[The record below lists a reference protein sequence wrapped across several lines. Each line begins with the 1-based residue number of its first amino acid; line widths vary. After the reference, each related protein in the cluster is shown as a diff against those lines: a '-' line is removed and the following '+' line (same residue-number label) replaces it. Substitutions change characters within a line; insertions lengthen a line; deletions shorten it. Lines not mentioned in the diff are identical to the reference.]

1 MAEPKKFKILCIDG
15 GGIKGLYSAQLLA
28 KFEDVFNVR
37 ISDCFDMLCGT
48 STGGIIALA
57 ASLKKPMRD
66 VVTFYEQDGPIIFN
80 EKLKKRPHG
89 NKILIA
95 KQVAFG
101 GKYSVEPLRQ
111 ALKNVFGTQK
121 IGESNNFLCI
131 PSYNVNTAIPR
142 IFKKD
147 YANFTEDDR
156 KSYVDVALATAAAP
170 TYFPMMEIM
179 RTAGMEM
186 PEQKFVIAGLGSI
199 GSNLVYFL
207 NGWNN
212 ASFTLIDNDRF
223 RTENIGRHLLG
234 FHDVSQNKVEA
245 VANYLRSI
253 RPEREV
259 ETYSDDF
266 QNVFENCNEKLNT
279 CSALFLCTG
288 DAMTEKFVIDAFHS
302 DNMKQ
307 PTFILWLEPF
317 GIAGHLVYIN
327 PMQMPKNFVLYK
339 DKGSMLYKYNLLAPI
354 EYEIN
359 ADRFTKKDAGCNGE
373 YALYSGND
381 VTLMLSAFYPY
392 INKLIQQPEQSK
404 CYRWVGNIKLA
415 QEKGFKLTIEV
426 SSTTIGHVEE
436 LPL

>member
-1 MAEPKKFKILCIDG
+1 
-15 GGIKGLYSAQLLA
+15 
-28 KFEDVFNVR
+28 
-37 ISDCFDMLCGT
+37 ML
-48 STGGIIALA
+48 
-57 ASLKKPMRD
+57 
-66 VVTFYEQDGPIIFN
+66 
-80 EKLKKRPHG
+80 
-89 NKILIA
+89 
-95 KQVAFG
+95 
-101 GKYSVEPLRQ
+101 
-111 ALKNVFGTQK
+111 
-121 IGESNNFLCI
+121 
-131 PSYNVNTAIPR
+131 
-142 IFKKD
+142 
-147 YANFTEDDR
+147 
-156 KSYVDVALATAAAP
+156 
-170 TYFPMMEIM
+170 
-179 RTAGMEM
+179 
-186 PEQKFVIAGLGSI
+186 
-199 GSNLVYFL
+199 
-207 NGWNN
+207 
-212 ASFTLIDNDRF
+212 F
-223 RTENIGRHLLG
+223 R
-234 FHDVSQNKVEA
+234 S
-245 VANYLRSI
+245 
-253 RPEREV
+253 
-259 ETYSDDF
+259 
-266 QNVFENCNEKLNT
+266 
-279 CSALFLCTG
+279 
-288 DAMTEKFVIDAFHS
+288 IDAFHS

>member
-1 MAEPKKFKILCIDG
+1 MFIKNVNIPIKAPYSLTFQRLLDIISSAEDRKA
-15 GGIKGLYSAQLLA
+15 IKQYINA
-28 KFEDVFNVR
+28 N
-37 ISDCFDMLCGT
+37 
-48 STGGIIALA
+48 TGGIIVFQLSE
-57 ASLKKPMRD
+57 ASIGGIWIGKVNCFKKGFR
-66 VVTFYEQDGPIIFN
+66 
-80 EKLKKRPHG
+80 
-89 NKILIA
+89 
-95 KQVAFG
+95 
-101 GKYSVEPLRQ
+101 
-111 ALKNVFGTQK
+111 KNVLTVYDILLRFERKNQLQQRLYGDLY
-121 IGESNNFLCI
+121 S
-131 PSYNVNTAIPR
+131 SHR
-142 IFKKD
+142 I
-147 YANFTEDDR
+147 A
-156 KSYVDVALATAAAP
+156 
-170 TYFPMMEIM
+170 M
-179 RTAGMEM
+179 RTAGIEM
-186 PEQKFVIAGLGSI
+186 TEQKFVIAGLGSI

-234 FHDVSQNKVEA
+234 FQYINQSKVEA
-245 VANYLRSI
+245 VADYLRSI
-253 RPEREV
+253 RPEKEV
-259 ETYSDDF
+259 ETYIDDF
-266 QNVFENCNEKLNT
+266 QNVFENYYEKLNT

-288 DAMTEKFVIDAFHS
+288 DAMTEKFVVDALHS

-415 QEKGFKLTIEV
+415 QEKGFKLTIET
-426 SSTTIGHVEE
+426 SSTIIGHVEE